1 MKEKDWRAP
10 LIDDPQDPDA
20 LQRMMAKT
28 TARIGVGRCG
38 PRLKTQTL
46 LKLRADHAAARDA
59 VMMDV
64 SEKLVSD
71 LGLFPVKT
79 LCEDKNVFLTRPDLG
94 RDFSDETKKEISEH
108 CLHDIDVQIIVS
120 DGLSSSSIEANAP
133 KILPIVMEGLKEKGI
148 STGTPIFVKFG
159 RVAARDPFRKLKC
172 QEHQGTFLH
181 RKASWSCEK
190 RRA

>member
-10 LIDDPQDPDA
+10 LIDSPQDPDA

-64 SEKLVSD
+64 SEELVSE
-71 LGLFPVKT
+71 LGLLPVKT

-94 RDFSDETKKEISEH
+94 RDFSEETKKAIFQCVTFKEQRINEKIVAHLAEEIE
-108 CLHDIDVQIIVS
+108 Q
-120 DGLSSSSIEANAP
+120 A
-133 KILPIVMEGLKEKGI
+133 KEEKAGE
-148 STGTPIFVKFG
+148 
-159 RVAARDPFRKLKC
+159 
-172 QEHQGTFLH
+172 QE
-181 RKASWSCEK
+181 
-190 RRA
+190 